1 MFVLFKYGIFPKKKE
16 TLRQASKY
24 IKPYK
29 NGICPMAG
37 TEGFEPSRT
46 VLERLATL
54 VKIGQNPS
62 KIGLFRNNSGHF

>member
-1 MFVLFKYGIFPKKKE
+1 MAFFHKKRNPNRLHSICQTAK
-16 TLRQASKY
+16 S
-24 IKPYK
+24 
-29 NGICPMAG
+29 GICPMAG

-46 VLERLATL
+46 VLERLDTL